1 MEPAHGV
8 FTNPVHSH
16 AWEAQIQDIEASE
29 DRLIIRNDLTLQ
41 GGVRRRW
48 TFDGALDGKP
58 RSTTWDDDGS
68 VMTAIA
74 FFQLGPMM
82 GGDAYFAPDGS
93 FAGSEYYIL
102 AGDNLKVWS
111 STTTAGQQ
119 YTYFEEWDRIG

>member
-1 MEPAHGV
+1 MTDGFTAIRSWAGRWQWNPRTAV
-8 FTNPVHSH
+8 FTNPVHSR

-58 RSTTWDDDGS
+58 RSITWDDDGS
-68 VMTAIA
+68 VMTVIA

-82 GGDAYFAPDGS
+82 GATPTS
-93 FAGSEYYIL
+93 L
-102 AGDNLKVWS
+102 P
-111 STTTAGQQ
+111 TAALLVPNI
-119 YTYFEEWDRIG
+119 TSWPATI